1 MIALLLID
9 SGDVGLFIFAG
20 VVALATAVFCVRYL
34 RAYYRAAAELWKP
47 LAPLV
52 NGQATGAM
60 LKGML
65 DGLPLAAQIW
75 SQSDESSRACFWR
88 IEIIGKPQG
97 EDWELR
103 REEQGWHVHTRDNAL
118 RGRLESEI
126 SAMEAMVVPYRGNL
140 GRLLYTAKRGSLSYD
155 VGVTGDTAI
164 PNPEEFGAQLR
175 MMSALNQINRRALTP
190 PPNQETT

>member
-1 MIALLLID
+1 MIALLSAD
-9 SGDVGLFIFAG
+9 SSDTGLFIFAG

-60 LKGML
+60 LKGVL

-75 SQSDESSRACFWR
+75 SQSDESSRSCFWK
-88 IEIIGKPQG
+88 IELIGKPQG
-97 EDWELR
+97 QDWELR
-103 REEQGWHVHTRDNAL
+103 QEEQAWRIHTKDEAL
-118 RGRLESEI
+118 RDRLETEI
-126 SAMEAMVVPYRGNL
+126 AAMEAMVVPYRGNL

-164 PNPEEFGAQLR
+164 PNPEEFRAQLR
-175 MMSALNQINRRALTP
+175 MMSALNQINQRALTQTP
-190 PPNQETT
+190 SRR